1 MFAVQISTGFFM
13 GLAASLHCMGM
24 CGPLNILING
34 NQTINTQYIFFT
46 GIYHIGRIL
55 MYILIGLLFGFFSS
69 FLNLQY
75 IQNFASFLAAF
86 VILIYLTTSLSKK
99 IEHWVSQ
106 TYIYT
111 KVQQLLSTFITQNTY
126 QSKLVSGLL
135 NGLLPCGL
143 VYLAATTA
151 ALSSTVIQGAT
162 FMLFFGL
169 GTLPALVLLPLFVS
183 SLQLKKYSYFKYLSS
198 ALLLLVC
205 IIFIIRGLNLS
216 GIVMQ
221 WFGSEDAVCH

>member
-1 MFAVQISTGFFM
+1 MYAVQISTGLFM

-34 NQTINTQYIFFT
+34 NQNINSQYIIFT
-46 GIYHIGRIL
+46 SIYHIGRIL

-86 VILIYLTTSLSKK
+86 VILIYLTTSMSKK
-99 IEHWVSQ
+99 MEHWVSQ
-106 TYIYT
+106 TFIYS

-126 QSKLVSGLL
+126 KGKLFSGML

-151 ALSSTVIQGAT
+151 ALSSTVIQGVT
-162 FMLFFGL
+162 FMFSFGL
-169 GTLPALVLLPLFVS
+169 GTLPALVILPMFVG
-183 SLQLKKYSYFKYLSS
+183 SLQLKKYSYFKYVSS
-198 ALLLLVC
+198 ALLIIVC
-205 IIFIIRGLNLS
+205 IIFVIRGLNLS

-221 WFGSEDAVCH
+221 WFGSEKAVCH

>member
-46 GIYHIGRIL
+46 SIYHIGRIL